1 MKRFYYYAGLPLSLL
16 AVWLLLNES
25 FSTGHIVLGAVLAGL
40 LGWAASA
47 LRPLRANPKR
57 PLTILKLVGHVVVD
71 LVRSNFA
78 VARIVCLGK
87 RSNYTS
93 ALLDIPLRMT
103 DPHGLAMLACIVTY
117 VPGTVW
123 ARYSEEESMLTLHVL
138 DLKDEAAWL
147 AVIQERY
154 ERPLMEIF
162 E

>member
-1 MKRFYYYAGLPLSLL
+1 MKRFSYYVGLPLALL

-25 FSTGHIVLGAVLAGL
+25 LSPGHIVLGAILASL

-47 LRPLRANPKR
+47 LRPLRGNPKR
-57 PLTILKLVGHVVVD
+57 PLTILVLMAHVAVD
-71 LVRSNFA
+71 IVKSNFA

-87 RSNYTS
+87 RSHYTS
-93 ALLDIPLRMT
+93 AFLDIPLRMT
-103 DPHGLAMLACIVTY
+103 DAHGLAMLACIVTY
-117 VPGTVW
+117 TPGTVW
-123 ARYSEEESMLTLHVL
+123 TRYSEEDSMLTLHVL